1 MLRFVTTNWSQLSV
15 LEYPIKGGQ
24 SWAIDLKQVPA
35 AASVARCVS
44 RPRKSLWS
52 PAIATVRI
60 AGGTTAGRAFC
71 DQCGTPLTIESEK
84 HDPPNIEFH
93 ISTFDDPD
101 AYVPSLHW
109 YHSRRLAWFDVAD
122 DLPRYHGLDGDGEE
136 PYRHGPVTK
145 GLPG

>member
-1 MLRFVTTNWSQLSV
+1 MRRRAFPGRGRARGHRPLPLFRL
-15 LEYPIKGGQ
+15 
-24 SWAIDLKQVPA
+24 PA
-35 AASVARCVS
+35 AQRRAVVTLVIFVADKVRFTVGE
-44 RPRKSLWS
+44 RKIYQSS
-52 PAIATVRI
+52 PGV
-60 AGGTTAGRAFC
+60 GRAFC

-122 DLPRYHGLDGDGEE
+122 DLPRYHGLNRDGEE
-136 PYRHGPVTK
+136 PYRHGAATK
-145 GLPG
+145 VLPG